1 MIPVTYRPDHKGF
14 KDLSNSAFV
23 QGSAVDAARRIAT
36 TATRID
42 RSSRAEYSAGPAT
55 VTGGRNNEMRG
66 GASVRDIAGTG
77 GYDRALLTAIEVETE
92 VNP

>member
-1 MIPVTYRPDHKGF
+1 MSYRPDHKGF
-14 KDLSNSAFV
+14 KDLSNAAFV
-23 QGSAVDAARRIAT
+23 QAVAVDAARRVAT

-42 RSSRAEYSAGPAT
+42 RSSRANYSASPAT
-55 VTGGRNNEMRG
+55 VTGGRNNEQRG

-77 GYDRALLTAIEVETE
+77 GYDRALLAAIEVETE